1 MAAHMLPH
9 MAAHVCAGMLSCVH
23 VHIHRHAHARSC
35 TCGRGVG
42 RLTILF
48 SRSLFRLQESRLKP
62 LLKRAYLAN
71 GDEACGMMINGAISS
86 MFTGC
91 MACGLRTAA
100 SGLQQPM
107 KPTFKNFWLPY
118 AHLLCD
124 DVGLVLAE
132 DLLGETIV
140 ILLPERHC
148 RYMSKYQLT
157 DEGLP
162 ARDKKNK
169 TPIPTAFPCP
179 CVSQGMQCHLPSYA

>member
-1 MAAHMLPH
+1 
-9 MAAHVCAGMLSCVH
+9 
-23 VHIHRHAHARSC
+23 
-35 TCGRGVG
+35 
-42 RLTILF
+42 
-48 SRSLFRLQESRLKP
+48 
-62 LLKRAYLAN
+62 
-71 GDEACGMMINGAISS
+71 
-86 MFTGC
+86 
-91 MACGLRTAA
+91 
-100 SGLQQPM
+100 M

-140 ILLPERHC
+140 ILLPEQHC
-148 RYMSKYQLT
+148 QYMSKYQLT

-169 TPIPTAFPCP
+169 TPIPTAFLCP